1 MQRVFVLDHNK
12 QALMPCHPARARK
25 LLRKGK
31 AAVYRRY
38 PFTIILTRRVG
49 GDLQPIEIKFD
60 PGSRTTG
67 IALVGHFNR
76 GKEVIWAGNLNHRGL
91 QIKRN
96 LESRRAIRSSRR
108 NRKTRY
114 RPARFLNRRRPK
126 GWLPPSLRS
135 RVLNVKNWMLKLEQK
150 APLTQ
155 IAVETVRF
163 DLQKLQ
169 KPEISG
175 VEYQQGEL
183 AGYELRE
190 YLLEKWGR
198 ECAYCGAK
206 NVPLEIE
213 HIIARSKGGSDRVSN
228 LTLACTPCNQEKGN
242 KDIKEFLKRKPKRLK
257 KIQAQA
263 KAPDPDAAAVN
274 ATRYATGN
282 VLKDIGIPIIFSSG
296 GRTKFNRLKQGYPK
310 EHWVDAACVGE
321 SGGEVFI
328 PKTLTALI
336 ITAKGRGSRQK
347 CSMNQYGFPRTGPKK
362 HKRVKG
368 FQTGDIVKAVV
379 TKGKKIGTYVGRVVV
394 RATRSFDIGI
404 GKEKVSG
411 IGYKY
416 CQLIQRSDGYEYLCP
431 SESDIILQ
439 SGSENQPT

>member
-12 QALMPCHPARARK
+12 QPLMPCHPARARK
-25 LLRKGK
+25 LLKKKVHK

-38 PFTIILTRRVG
+38 PFTIIMTRNVG
-49 GDLQPIEIKFD
+49 GDLQPIEVKFD

-67 IALVGHFNR
+67 IALIGHFDR
-76 GKEVIWAGNLNHRGL
+76 GSEVIWASNLNHRGP
-91 QIKRN
+91 QIKKALN
-96 LESRRAIRSSRR
+96 SRRAIRRSRR
-108 NRKTRY
+108 NRKTRDPSY
-114 RPARFLNRRRPK
+114 RRDPPRFNNRRRPE

-135 RVLNVKNWMLKLEQK
+135 RVLNVKNWMIKLLRL

-163 DLQKLQ
+163 DTQKMQ

-213 HIIARSKGGSDRVSN
+213 HITARSLGGSDRVSN

-242 KDIKEFLKRKPKRLK
+242 KDIKEFIKRKPKRLK
-257 KIQAQA
+257 TILSQAQS
-263 KAPDPDAAAVN
+263 KAPLKDAAAVN

-282 VLKDIGIPIIFSSG
+282 ALKSFGLPITFSSG
-296 GRTKFNRLKQGYPK
+296 GRTKFNRIKLGYK
-310 EHWVDAACVGE
+310 KDHWIDAACVGE
-321 SGGEVFI
+321 SGGHVVI
-328 PKTLTALI
+328 PKAITPLI
-336 ITAKGRGSRQK
+336 ITAKGRGSRQM
-347 CSMNQYGFPRTGPKK
+347 CRMNQYGFPRTGPKK

-368 FQTGDIVKAVV
+368 FQTGDLVKAIV
-379 TKGKKIGTYVGRVVV
+379 TKGKKIGTYIGRVSV
-394 RATRSFDIGI
+394 RASGSFDIG
-404 GKEKVSG
+404 SG
-411 IGYKY
+411 EERVGGISYKS
-416 CQLIQRSDGYEYLCP
+416 CRLLLRSDGYEYLTLTDLCP
-431 SESDIILQ
+431 
-439 SGSENQPT
+439 

>member
-1 MQRVFVLDHNK
+1 MRRVFVLDRNK
-12 QALMPCHPARARK
+12 KPLMPCHPARARK
-25 LLRKGK
+25 LLKNGK

-38 PFTIILTRRVG
+38 PFTIIMKCRVG

-67 IALVGHFNR
+67 IALVGHFDR
-76 GKEVIWAGNLNHRGL
+76 GSEVIWAGNLNHRGL

-96 LESRRAIRSSRR
+96 LDSRRAVRRSRR

-114 RPARFLNRRRPK
+114 RPARFLNRRRPR

-135 RVLNVKNWMLKLEQK
+135 RVDNVKNWMIKLSRL

-163 DLQKLQ
+163 DTQKIQ
-169 KPEISG
+169 NPEISG

-190 YLLEKWGR
+190 YLLEKWDR

-213 HIIARSKGGSDRVSN
+213 HIQARSKGGSDRVSN
-228 LTLACTPCNQEKGN
+228 LTLACTPCNQKKGN

-263 KAPDPDAAAVN
+263 KVPLKDAAAVN

-282 VLKDIGIPIIFSSG
+282 VLKDFGLPITFSTG
-296 GRTKFNRLKQGYPK
+296 GRTKFNRTTRGYPK
-310 EHWVDAACVGE
+310 AHWIDAACVGE
-321 SGGEVFI
+321 SGAKVVI
-328 PKTLTALI
+328 PPAITPLI

-347 CSMNQYGFPRTGPKK
+347 CSMNQYGFPRTSPKK

-379 TKGKKIGTYVGRVVV
+379 TKGKNIGTYIGRVVV
-394 RATRSFDIGI
+394 RARGSFDIGI
-404 GKEKVSG
+404 GKKKVSG
-411 IGYKY
+411 ISYKY
-416 CQLIQRSDGYEYLCP
+416 CQLIQRVDGYEY
-431 SESDIILQ
+431 
-439 SGSENQPT
+439 T

>member
-1 MQRVFVLDHNK
+1 MQRVFILDHNK
-12 QALMPCHPARARK
+12 KPLMPCHPARARK
-25 LLRKGK
+25 LLKNGK

-38 PFTIILTRRVG
+38 PFIIIMKCRVG

-67 IALVGHFNR
+67 IALVGHFDR
-76 GKEVIWAGNLNHRGL
+76 GPEVIWAGNLNHRGH

-96 LESRRAIRSSRR
+96 LDSRRAVRRSRR

-114 RPARFLNRRRPK
+114 RPARFNNRQRPK
-126 GWLPPSLRS
+126 SWLPPSLRS
-135 RVLNVKNWMLKLEQK
+135 RVDNVKNWMIKLSRL

-163 DLQKLQ
+163 DTQKIQ
-169 KPEISG
+169 NPEISG

-190 YLLEKWGR
+190 YLLEKWDR

-213 HIIARSKGGSDRVSN
+213 HIQARSKGGSDRVSN
-228 LTLACTPCNQEKGN
+228 LTLACTPCNQKKGN

-263 KAPDPDAAAVN
+263 KVPLKDAAAVN

-282 VLKDIGIPIIFSSG
+282 VLKDFGLPITFSTG
-296 GRTKFNRLKQGYPK
+296 GRTKFNRTTRGYPK
-310 EHWVDAACVGE
+310 AHWIDAACVGE
-321 SGGEVFI
+321 SGAKVVI
-328 PKTLTALI
+328 PPAITPLI

-347 CSMNQYGFPRTGPKK
+347 CSMNQYGFPRTSPKK

-379 TKGKKIGTYVGRVVV
+379 TKGKNIGTYIGRVVV
-394 RATRSFDIGI
+394 RARGSFDIGI
-404 GKEKVSG
+404 GKKKVSG
-411 IGYKY
+411 ISYKY
-416 CQLIQRSDGYEYLCP
+416 CQLIQRVDGYEY
-431 SESDIILQ
+431 
-439 SGSENQPT
+439 T

>member
-1 MQRVFVLDHNK
+1 
-12 QALMPCHPARARK
+12 MPCHPARARK
-25 LLRKGK
+25 LLKNGK

-38 PFTIILTRRVG
+38 PFIIIMKCRVG

-67 IALVGHFNR
+67 IALVGHFDR
-76 GKEVIWAGNLNHRGL
+76 GPEVIWAGNLNHRGH

-96 LESRRAIRSSRR
+96 LDSRRAVRRSRR

-114 RPARFLNRRRPK
+114 RPARFNNRQRPK
-126 GWLPPSLRS
+126 SWLPPSLRS
-135 RVLNVKNWMLKLEQK
+135 RVDNVKNWMIKLSRL

-163 DLQKLQ
+163 DTQKIQ
-169 KPEISG
+169 NPEISG

-190 YLLEKWGR
+190 YLLEKWDR

-213 HIIARSKGGSDRVSN
+213 HIQARSKGGSDRVSN
-228 LTLACTPCNQEKGN
+228 LTLACTPCNQKKGN

-263 KAPDPDAAAVN
+263 KVPLKDAAAVN

-282 VLKDIGIPIIFSSG
+282 VLKDFGLPITFSTG
-296 GRTKFNRLKQGYPK
+296 GRTKFNRTTRGYPK
-310 EHWVDAACVGE
+310 AHWIDAACVGE
-321 SGGEVFI
+321 SGAKVVI
-328 PKTLTALI
+328 PPAITPLI

-347 CSMNQYGFPRTGPKK
+347 CSMNQYGFPRTSPKK

-379 TKGKKIGTYVGRVVV
+379 TKGKNIGTYIGRVVV
-394 RATRSFDIGI
+394 RARGSFDIGI
-404 GKEKVSG
+404 GKKKVSG
-411 IGYKY
+411 ISYKY
-416 CQLIQRSDGYEYLCP
+416 CQLIQRVDGYEY
-431 SESDIILQ
+431 
-439 SGSENQPT
+439 T

>member
-1 MQRVFVLDHNK
+1 MQRVFVLDTK
-12 QALMPCHPARARK
+12 KKPLMPCHPARARK
-25 LLRKGK
+25 LLKNGK

-38 PFTIILTRRVG
+38 PFTIIMTHRVG
-49 GDLQPIEIKFD
+49 GDLQPIEVKFD
-60 PGSRTTG
+60 PGSCTTG
-67 IALVGHFNR
+67 IALVGHFDR
-76 GKEVIWAGNLNHRGL
+76 GSEVIWAGNLKHRGA
-91 QIKRN
+91 QIKKALN
-96 LESRRAIRSSRR
+96 SRRSIRRSRR
-108 NRKTRY
+108 NRKSRY
-114 RPARFLNRRRPK
+114 RPARFNNRRRPQ
-126 GWLPPSLRS
+126 GWLPPSLQS
-135 RVLNVKNWMLKLEQK
+135 RVLNVKNWMLKL
-150 APLTQ
+150 ARLTPLTH

-163 DLQKLQ
+163 DTQKLQ

-213 HIIARSKGGSDRVSN
+213 HIKARSKGGSDRVSN
-228 LTLACTPCNQEKGN
+228 LTLACTPCNIDKDN
-242 KDIKEFLKRKPKRLK
+242 KDIKEFLKHKPERLK

-263 KAPDPDAAAVN
+263 KTPLKDAAAVN

-282 VLKDIGIPIIFSSG
+282 VLKDFCLPITFSSG
-296 GRTKFNRLKQGYPK
+296 GRTKFNRVKLGYSK
-310 EHWVDAACVGE
+310 DHWIDAACVGE
-321 SGGEVFI
+321 SGAQVVI
-328 PKTLTALI
+328 PQTITPLT

-368 FQTGDIVKAVV
+368 FQTGDIVKAIV
-379 TKGKKIGTYVGRVVV
+379 TKGKKIGTYVGRVMV
-394 RATRSFDIGI
+394 RASGSFDIGI

-411 IGYKY
+411 ISYKY
-416 CQLIQRSDGYEYLCP
+416 CQLLQRSDGYEY
-431 SESDIILQ
+431 
-439 SGSENQPT
+439 T

>member
-1 MQRVFVLDHNK
+1 MQRVFILDHNK
-12 QALMPCHPARARK
+12 KPLMPCHPARARK
-25 LLRKGK
+25 LLKNGK

-38 PFTIILTRRVG
+38 PFIIIMKCRVG

-67 IALVGHFNR
+67 IALVGHFDR
-76 GKEVIWAGNLNHRGL
+76 GPEVIWAGNLNHRGH

-96 LESRRAIRSSRR
+96 LDSRRAVRRSRR

-114 RPARFLNRRRPK
+114 RPARFNNRQRPK
-126 GWLPPSLRS
+126 SWLPPSLRS
-135 RVLNVKNWMLKLEQK
+135 RVDNVKNWMIKLSRL

-163 DLQKLQ
+163 DTQKIQ
-169 KPEISG
+169 NPEISG

-190 YLLEKWGR
+190 YLLEKWDR

-213 HIIARSKGGSDRVSN
+213 HIQARSKGGSDRVSN
-228 LTLACTPCNQEKGN
+228 LTLACTPCNQKKGN

-263 KAPDPDAAAVN
+263 KVPLKDAAAVN

-282 VLKDIGIPIIFSSG
+282 VLKDFGLPITFSTG
-296 GRTKFNRLKQGYPK
+296 GRTKFNR
-310 EHWVDAACVGE
+310 
-321 SGGEVFI
+321 
-328 PKTLTALI
+328 T
-336 ITAKGRGSRQK
+336 
-347 CSMNQYGFPRTGPKK
+347 
-362 HKRVKG
+362 
-368 FQTGDIVKAVV
+368 
-379 TKGKKIGTYVGRVVV
+379 
-394 RATRSFDIGI
+394 SFDIGI
-404 GKEKVSG
+404 GKKKVSG
-411 IGYKY
+411 ISYKY
-416 CQLIQRSDGYEYLCP
+416 CQLIQRVDGYEY
-431 SESDIILQ
+431 
-439 SGSENQPT
+439 T

>member
-1 MQRVFVLDHNK
+1 MQRVFILDHNK
-12 QALMPCHPARARK
+12 KPLMPCHPARARK
-25 LLRKGK
+25 LLKNGK

-38 PFTIILTRRVG
+38 PFIIIMKCRVG

-67 IALVGHFNR
+67 IALVGHFDR
-76 GKEVIWAGNLNHRGL
+76 GPEVIWAGNLNHRGH

-96 LESRRAIRSSRR
+96 LDSRRAVRRSRR

-114 RPARFLNRRRPK
+114 RPARFLNRRRPR

-135 RVLNVKNWMLKLEQK
+135 RVDNVKNWMIKLSRL

-155 IAVETVRF
+155 IAVETVKF
-163 DLQKLQ
+163 DTQKIQ
-169 KPEISG
+169 NPEISG

-190 YLLEKWGR
+190 YLLEKWDR

-213 HIIARSKGGSDRVSN
+213 HIQARSKGGSDRVSN
-228 LTLACTPCNQEKGN
+228 LTLACTPCNQKKGN

-263 KAPDPDAAAVN
+263 KVPLKDAAAVN

-282 VLKDIGIPIIFSSG
+282 VLKDFGLPITFSTG
-296 GRTKFNRLKQGYPK
+296 GRTKFNRTTRGYPK
-310 EHWVDAACVGE
+310 AHWIDAACVGE
-321 SGGEVFI
+321 SGAKVVI
-328 PKTLTALI
+328 PPAITPLI

-347 CSMNQYGFPRTGPKK
+347 CSMNQYGFPRTSPKK

-379 TKGKKIGTYVGRVVV
+379 TKGKKIGTYIGRVVV
-394 RATRSFDIGI
+394 RARGSFDIGI
-404 GKEKVSG
+404 GKKKVSG
-411 IGYKY
+411 ISYKY
-416 CQLIQRSDGYEYLCP
+416 CQLIQRVDGYEY
-431 SESDIILQ
+431 
-439 SGSENQPT
+439 T

>member
-12 QALMPCHPARARK
+12 QPLMPCHPARARK
-25 LLRKGK
+25 LLKKGK

-38 PFTIILTRRVG
+38 PFTIIMTHRLC

-60 PGSRTTG
+60 LGSRTTG
-67 IALVGHFNR
+67 IALVGHFDR
-76 GKEVIWAGNLNHRGL
+76 GSEVIWAGNLNHRGY
-91 QIKRN
+91 QIKKDLN
-96 LESRRAIRSSRR
+96 SRRAIRRTRR

-114 RPARFLNRRRPK
+114 RPARFLNRRRPT

-135 RVLNVKNWMLKLEQK
+135 RVLNVNNWMLKLSQL

-163 DLQKLQ
+163 DTQKIQ

-198 ECAYCGAK
+198 ECVYCGAK

-213 HIIARSKGGSDRVSN
+213 HIQARSKGGSDRVSN
-228 LTLACTPCNQEKGN
+228 LTLACTPCNIDKGN

-257 KIQAQA
+257 KIQTIATA
-263 KAPDPDAAAVN
+263 SLKDAAAIN

-282 VLKDIGIPIIFSSG
+282 ALKGFGLPIAFSSG
-296 GRTKFNRLKQGYPK
+296 GRTKFNRTSCGYPK
-310 EHWVDAACVGE
+310 DHWIDAACVGE
-321 SGGEVFI
+321 SGSDVFI
-328 PKTLTALI
+328 PKMITPLI

-347 CSMNQYGFPRTGPKK
+347 CRMNQYGFPRTRPKK

-379 TKGKKIGTYVGRVVV
+379 TKGKKIGTYIGRVVV
-394 RATRSFDIGI
+394 RARGSFDIGI
-404 GKEKVSG
+404 GKKKVSG
-411 IGYKY
+411 ISYKY
-416 CQLIQRSDGYEYLCP
+416 CQLIQRVDGYEY
-431 SESDIILQ
+431 
-439 SGSENQPT
+439 T

>member
-1 MQRVFVLDHNK
+1 MRRVFVLDRNK
-12 QALMPCHPARARK
+12 KPLMPCHPARARK
-25 LLRKGK
+25 LLKNGK

-38 PFTIILTRRVG
+38 PFTIIMKCRVG

-67 IALVGHFNR
+67 IALVGHFER
-76 GKEVIWAGNLNHRGL
+76 GSEVIWAGNLNHRGL

-96 LESRRAIRSSRR
+96 LDSRRAVRRSRR

-114 RPARFLNRRRPK
+114 RPARFNNRQRPQ

-135 RVLNVKNWMLKLEQK
+135 RADNVKNWMLKLARL

-155 IAVETVRF
+155 IAVEIVRF
-163 DLQKLQ
+163 DTQKIQ
-169 KPEISG
+169 NPEISG
-175 VEYQQGEL
+175 IEYQQGEL

-190 YLLEKWGR
+190 YLLEKWDR

-213 HIIARSKGGSDRVSN
+213 HIQARSKGGSDRVSN
-228 LTLACTPCNQEKGN
+228 LTLACTECNINKGN
-242 KDIKEFLKRKPKRLK
+242 KDIKEFLKCKPKRLK

-263 KAPDPDAAAVN
+263 KAPLKDTAAVN

-282 VLKDIGIPIIFSSG
+282 ALKGFDLPITITFSSG
-296 GRTKFNRLKQGYPK
+296 GRTKFNRVKLGYSK
-310 EHWVDAACVGE
+310 DHWIDAACVGE
-321 SGGEVFI
+321 SGAQVVI
-328 PKTLTALI
+328 PPAITPLI

-347 CSMNQYGFPRTGPKK
+347 CSMNQYGFPRTSPKK

-379 TKGKKIGTYVGRVVV
+379 TKGKKIGTYIGRVVV
-394 RATRSFDIGI
+394 RARGSFDIGI
-404 GKEKVSG
+404 GKKKVSG
-411 IGYKY
+411 ISYKY
-416 CQLIQRSDGYEYLCP
+416 CQLIQRVDGYEY
-431 SESDIILQ
+431 I
-439 SGSENQPT
+439 

>member
-12 QALMPCHPARARK
+12 QPLMPCHPARARK
-25 LLRKGK
+25 LLKNGK

-38 PFTIILTRRVG
+38 PFTIILTHRVG

-67 IALVGHFNR
+67 IALVGHFDR
-76 GKEVIWAGNLNHRGL
+76 GLEVIWAGNLNHRGL
-91 QIKRN
+91 QIKSN
-96 LESRRAIRSSRR
+96 LYSRRAIRRARR

-126 GWLPPSLRS
+126 DWLPPSLRS
-135 RVLNVKNWMLKLEQK
+135 RVDNTKNWMLKLAQL

-155 IAVETVRF
+155 IAAETTRF
-163 DLQKLQ
+163 DTQKLQ

-175 VEYQQGEL
+175 AEYQQGEL

-190 YLLEKWGR
+190 YLLEKWDR
-198 ECAYCGAK
+198 QCAYCGAK

-213 HIIARSKGGSDRVSN
+213 HIQPRSKGGSDRVSN
-228 LTLACTPCNQEKGN
+228 LTLACTKCNQEKGN

-263 KAPDPDAAAVN
+263 KVPLKDAAAVN

-282 VLKDIGIPIIFSSG
+282 ALKKFGLPITFSSG
-296 GRTKFNRLKQGYPK
+296 GRTKFNRTQQGYPK
-310 EHWVDAACVGE
+310 DHWIDAACVEG
-321 SGGEVFI
+321 SGSDVFI
-328 PKTLTALI
+328 QKMITPLI

-347 CSMNQYGFPRTGPKK
+347 CRMNQYGFPRTSPKK
-362 HKRVKG
+362 LQKG
-368 FQTGDIVKAVV
+368 QGLSNW
-379 TKGKKIGTYVGRVVV
+379 R
-394 RATRSFDIGI
+394 
-404 GKEKVSG
+404 
-411 IGYKY
+411 Y
-416 CQLIQRSDGYEYLCP
+416 C
-431 SESDIILQ
+431 
-439 SGSENQPT
+439 

>member
-12 QALMPCHPARARK
+12 QPLMPCHPARARK
-25 LLRKGK
+25 LLKNGK

-38 PFTIILTRRVG
+38 PFTIIMKCRVG

-67 IALVGHFNR
+67 IALVGHFDR
-76 GKEVIWAGNLNHRGL
+76 GSEVIWAGNLNHRGL

-96 LESRRAIRSSRR
+96 LDSRRAVRRSRR

-114 RPARFLNRRRPK
+114 RPARFLNRRRPR

-135 RVLNVKNWMLKLEQK
+135 RVDNVKNWMIKLSRL

-155 IAVETVRF
+155 IAVETVKF
-163 DLQKLQ
+163 DTQKIQ
-169 KPEISG
+169 NPEISG

-190 YLLEKWGR
+190 YLLEKWDR

-213 HIIARSKGGSDRVSN
+213 HIQACSKGGSDRVSN
-228 LTLACTPCNQEKGN
+228 LTLACTPCNIDKGN
-242 KDIKEFLKRKPKRLK
+242 KDIKEFMKRKTERLK
-257 KIQAQA
+257 KIQAQG
-263 KAPDPDAAAVN
+263 KAPLKDTAAVN

-282 VLKDIGIPIIFSSG
+282 ALKGLGLPITFSSG
-296 GRTKFNRLKQGYPK
+296 GRTKFNRVKLGYSK
-310 EHWVDAACVGE
+310 DHWIDAACVGE
-321 SGGEVFI
+321 SGAQVVI
-328 PKTLTALI
+328 PPAITPLI

-347 CSMNQYGFPRTGPKK
+347 CSMNQYGFPRTSPKK

-379 TKGKKIGTYVGRVVV
+379 TKGKKIGTYIGRVVV
-394 RATRSFDIGI
+394 RARGSFDIGI
-404 GKEKVSG
+404 GKKKVSG
-411 IGYKY
+411 ISYKY
-416 CQLIQRSDGYEYLCP
+416 CQLIQRVDGYEY
-431 SESDIILQ
+431 
-439 SGSENQPT
+439 T

>member
-12 QALMPCHPARARK
+12 QQLMPCHPARARK

-38 PFTIILTRRVG
+38 PFTIIMTHRVG
-49 GDLQPIEIKFD
+49 GNLQPIEVKFD

-67 IALVGHFNR
+67 IALVGHFDR
-76 GKEVIWAGNLNHRGL
+76 GSEVIWAGNLNHRGPP
-91 QIKRN
+91 IKKALN
-96 LESRRAIRSSRR
+96 SRRAIRSSRR

-114 RPARFLNRRRPK
+114 RPARFNNRLRSQ

-135 RVLNVKNWMLKLEQK
+135 RVLNVKNWMIKLEQK

-163 DLQKLQ
+163 DTQKMQ

-198 ECAYCGAK
+198 ECAYCDAK

-228 LTLACTPCNQEKGN
+228 LTLACTPCNTDKGN

-257 KIQAQA
+257 KIQTQS
-263 KAPDPDAAAVN
+263 KVPDPDAAAVN

-282 VLKDIGIPIIFSSG
+282 VLKSFGLPIIFSSG
-296 GRTKFNRLKQGYPK
+296 GRTKFNRIKQGYK
-310 EHWVDAACVGE
+310 KDHWLDAACVGE
-321 SGGEVFI
+321 SGSHVVI
-328 PKTLTALI
+328 PKAITPLI

-368 FQTGDIVKAVV
+368 FQSGDIVKAIVPC
-379 TKGKKIGTYVGRVVV
+379 GKKIGTYVGRVVV
-394 RATRSFDIGI
+394 RASGSFDIGS
-404 GKEKVSG
+404 GEEKVGG
-411 IGYKY
+411 ISYKY
-416 CQLIQRSDGYEYLCP
+416 CRLLQMSDGYEY
-431 SESDIILQ
+431 SVE
-439 SGSENQPT
+439 

>member
-1 MQRVFVLDHNK
+1 MRRVFVLDRNK
-12 QALMPCHPARARK
+12 KPLMPCHPARARK
-25 LLRKGK
+25 LLKNGK

-38 PFTIILTRRVG
+38 PFTIIMKCRVG

-67 IALVGHFNR
+67 IALVGHFER
-76 GKEVIWAGNLNHRGL
+76 GSEVIWAGNLNHRGL

-96 LESRRAIRSSRR
+96 LDSRRAVRRSRR

-114 RPARFLNRRRPK
+114 RPARFNNRQRPQ

-135 RVLNVKNWMLKLEQK
+135 RADNVKNWMLKLARL

-155 IAVETVRF
+155 IAVEIVRF
-163 DLQKLQ
+163 DTQKIQ
-169 KPEISG
+169 NPEISG
-175 VEYQQGEL
+175 IEYQQGEL

-190 YLLEKWGR
+190 YLLEKWDR

-213 HIIARSKGGSDRVSN
+213 HIQARSKGGSDRVSN
-228 LTLACTPCNQEKGN
+228 LTLACTECNINKGN
-242 KDIKEFLKRKPKRLK
+242 KDIKEFLKCKPKRLK

-263 KAPDPDAAAVN
+263 KAPLKDTAAVN

-282 VLKDIGIPIIFSSG
+282 ALKGFDLPITITFSSG
-296 GRTKFNRLKQGYPK
+296 GRTKFNRVKLGYSK
-310 EHWVDAACVGE
+310 DHWIDAACVGE
-321 SGGEVFI
+321 SGAQVVI
-328 PKTLTALI
+328 PPAITPLI

-379 TKGKKIGTYVGRVVV
+379 TKGKKIGTYIGRVVV
-394 RATRSFDIGI
+394 RARGSFDIGI
-404 GKEKVSG
+404 GKKKVSG
-411 IGYKY
+411 ISYKY
-416 CQLIQRSDGYEYLCP
+416 CQLIQRVD
-431 SESDIILQ
+431 
-439 SGSENQPT
+439 